1 MYMYSLGN
9 AVELYTYLIANY
21 KYGYLHQVRVGVGTY
36 VMCVH
41 GAPTVPAAVA

>member
-9 AVELYTYLIANY
+9 AVELYTYLIA

-36 VMCVH
+36 VMCVLYMELLLY
-41 GAPTVPAAVA
+41 PLR